1 MNSKLTMV
9 LRVLLAIILIVFGGN
24 KFFNFIPMEAP
35 PEGSFMAALIATGYM
50 IPLIGISELIPG
62 LLLLIN
68 KWKGLALVWLVPI
81 SVNIVLF
88 HIKYDISTLGPAA
101 LVAVLNAV
109 LIYANWKKF
118 KTLF

>member
-9 LRVLLAIILIVFGGN
+9 LRILLALILLVFGAN
-24 KFFNFIPMEAP
+24 KFLNFISMDAP
-35 PEGSFMAALIATGYM
+35 PEGSFMAALIATGFM
-50 IPLIGISELIPG
+50 MPLIGLSEVIPG

-88 HIKYDISTLGPAA
+88 HIVFDISTIAPAA
-101 LVAVLNAV
+101 LVAILNAV

>member
-1 MNSKLTMV
+1 MNSKLILV
-9 LRVLLAIILIVFGGN
+9 FRILLALILLVFGTN
-24 KFFNFIPMEAP
+24 KFLNFIPMDAP

-50 IPLIGISELIPG
+50 MPLIGISEVIPG

-81 SVNIVLF
+81 SVNIILF
-88 HIKYDISTLGPAA
+88 HLTYDISTIGPAA
-101 LVAVLNAV
+101 LVAILNAV
-109 LIYANWKKF
+109 LIYVNWNKF